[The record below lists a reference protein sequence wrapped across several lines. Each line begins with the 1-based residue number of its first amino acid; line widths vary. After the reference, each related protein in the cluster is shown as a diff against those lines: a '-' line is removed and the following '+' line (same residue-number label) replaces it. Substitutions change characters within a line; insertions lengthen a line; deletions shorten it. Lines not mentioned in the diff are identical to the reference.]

1 MKVVS
6 PKQMAYFESM
16 AIAEGSSDEEFM
28 EEAGSGVALIVH
40 EYVEKFLLDRHVIL
54 LCGKGNNGGDALV
67 AGIHLLHLDYTV
79 VAFMHQPPDLCSPLC
94 QKAYDR
100 FMREGGRL
108 GKDLETEMNDHPN
121 AIAVD
126 GLFGTGFRGTV
137 DDPYETTIELVN
149 FTQIPVIAIDIPSGL
164 EGETGKAEGPA
175 IHAVETAFLGLPK
188 TGFFLEK
195 GWAHV
200 GRLRFIDFGMPV
212 EYIEQ
217 MTPDLM
223 MLTVEMLLYSFPH
236 IERSR
241 HKYEAG
247 YVVGLA
253 GSPGYGGAAIL
264 SSWAALKSGAGIV
277 RLLHPK
283 DVLEELVVAPFE
295 LIKTACELSDTEE
308 ILNYLNSASAVFIG
322 PGLGRSPDVLALL
335 KGILPRI
342 EKPTVLDA
350 DALYHLAQEWIQLP
364 SQTVLTPHLG
374 EMARLLH
381 EERVETVSY
390 EYLQKCHR
398 FAEERG
404 VTIVLKGAPT
414 FILHPNDVIHV
425 CPKGDPGMATAGA
438 GDVLTGIIASFLA
451 QGLSREDAASLG
463 VFIHGL
469 AGEHA
474 SDLYTPYC
482 MTASDIITHLPDGFV
497 MDEL

>member
-16 AIAEGSSDEEFM
+16 ALAEGSSDEEFM
-28 EEAGSGVALIVH
+28 EEAGSGVALVVH

-54 LCGKGNNGGDALV
+54 LVGKGNNGGDALV

-94 QKAYDR
+94 QKAYNR
-100 FMREGGRL
+100 FLQDGGRL
-108 GKDLETEMNDHPN
+108 GKDLETEISDHPN
-121 AIAVD
+121 SIAID

-137 DDPYETTIELVN
+137 DEPYETTIELVN
-149 FTQIPVIAIDIPSGL
+149 FTQIPVIAVDIPSGL
-164 EGETGKAEGPA
+164 DGETGKAEGPA

-195 GWAHV
+195 GWEHV
-200 GRLRFIDFGMPV
+200 GRLRFIDFGLPV

-217 MTPDLM
+217 MSPDLV
-223 MLTVEMLLYSFPH
+223 MLSTEMLLYSFPH
-236 IERSR
+236 IERTR
-241 HKYEAG
+241 HKYQAG

-253 GSPGYGGAAIL
+253 GSPGYSGAAIL

-277 RLLHPK
+277 RLLHS
-283 DVLEELVVAPFE
+283 EETTQELAASPFE
-295 LIKTACELSDTEE
+295 LIKTACQLSDVEA
-308 ILNYLNSASAVFIG
+308 ILAYLNAASSVFVG
-322 PGLGRSPDVLALL
+322 PGLGRSPEVQELL
-335 KGILPRI
+335 KAILPRI
-342 EKPTVLDA
+342 EKPAVLDA
-350 DALYHLAQEWIQLP
+350 DALYHLSKEWIPLSTP
-364 SQTVLTPHLG
+364 TVITPHLG

-381 EERVETVSY
+381 EERVQTVSY
-390 EYLQKCHR
+390 EYLQKCQK
-398 FAEERG
+398 FAEEKG
-404 VTIVLKGAPT
+404 VTVVLKGGPT
-414 FILHPNDVIHV
+414 FVIHPNDIIHV

-451 QGLSREDAASLG
+451 QGLSCEDAASLA